1 MKRLIITIL
10 FLSFSL
16 PMHAMAQS
24 GSNPEAD
31 VNVTTFTEGMTR
43 HQGFYTFY
51 HDTATGNYYLA
62 VPRTAEPLLL
72 QTSMPRGLGSNDIGL
87 DRGQLGSTRVV
98 EFVVSNHKVLLQEQ
112 NTKYKA
118 VTDNQAERQSVTEA
132 FASSVLWGFNVVA
145 HDEQQVLIDYTPYLL
160 SDTHGI
166 AERLKRTDQGQ
177 YKVSTD
183 RSMVYPPRSKAF
195 VDNTELEATVTFV
208 GTPEGRFVRQVA
220 PDAQALTVHLRHSL
234 VRLPDNGFE
243 PREFHPN
250 SGYWSMD
257 YVDYAA
263 PLGEPMRKQF
273 IPRHRL
279 QKAKPNA
286 ERSEAVEPIVY
297 YLDPGAPEPVRTALL
312 EGGRWWNQAFNA
324 IGYEDAFQIKVLPE
338 DADPMDVRYNV
349 IQWVHRAT
357 RGWSYGSSVTDP
369 RTGEI
374 IKGHVTLG
382 SLRVRQD
389 MRIAQALLKP
399 YAEAA
404 SAAERKNIEAQVEA
418 MALARIRQ
426 LSAHE
431 IGHTLGI
438 SHNFAASVHDRASV
452 MDYPHPLLS
461 LNTQDN
467 GIGLSESY
475 TNEIGLWDKQVI
487 AYGYGDNKDT
497 QSLETILRENRALG
511 LTFISDRDARPAG
524 GAHPEAHLWDNGS
537 DAVTELERILDI
549 REQVLANFD
558 LDVLAPGEPV
568 SRLQE
573 LFVPMYALHRYQIEA
588 AVKMLGGVNYSYYV
602 KGEDK
607 LDYRPVNSRQ
617 QKLALTQ
624 MIRAIHPDTLTVPDK
639 IQQLLVPLSYGDNN
653 NRERFSGRMGL
664 IPDVVSMAEAAASA
678 GLTLLL
684 QPERL
689 NRLALQHQHNDGIP
703 APTAVLSELATQI
716 IAPATADNGTV
727 TAQRIAYVTLFHVA
741 QTYQDKTLGAEVRA
755 QLHGFL
761 TQQQQRLTD
770 AESGYAQFLAD
781 RLKVVL
787 EEGHWPDD
795 FTPVSLPPGSPI

>member
-16 PMHAMAQS
+16 PMHAIAQTKAAAEA
-24 GSNPEAD
+24 PAD
-31 VNVTTFTEGMTR
+31 VATFTEAMTR
-43 HQGFYTFY
+43 HEGFYTFY
-51 HDTATGNYYLA
+51 HDAASGNYYLA
-62 VPRTAEPLLL
+62 VPRNADAFLL

-87 DRGQLGSTRVV
+87 DRGQLGATRVV
-98 EFVVSNHKVLLQEQ
+98 EFMVSEHKVLLQEQ

-118 VTDNQAERQSVTEA
+118 VTDNPAEQQSAVEA
-132 FASSVLWGFNVVA
+132 FASSVLWGFEVVA
-145 HDEQQVLIDYTPYLL
+145 VDNNQVLIDYTPFLL

-166 AERLKRTDQGQ
+166 AERLKRSEQGQ
-177 YKVSTD
+177 YKVSNE

-220 PDAQALTVHLRHSL
+220 PDAEALTVHLRHSL
-234 VRLPDNGFE
+234 VRLPDDNFE

-250 SGYWSMD
+250 SGYWSLS

-279 QKAKPNA
+279 QKENPNA
-286 ERSEAVEPIVY
+286 ERSAAVEPIVY
-297 YLDPGAPEPVRTALL
+297 YLDPGAPEPVRSALL

-324 IGYEDAFQIKVLPE
+324 IGYDDAFQLKMLPE
-338 DADPMDVRYNV
+338 GADPMDVRYNV

-399 YAEAA
+399 YAEATTGA
-404 SAAERKNIEAQVEA
+404 SDSINKQVEA

-438 SHNFAASVHDRASV
+438 AHNFAASAHDRASV

-467 GIGLSESY
+467 GIRLSESY
-475 TNEIGLWDKQVI
+475 TNEIGLWDKQVV
-487 AYGYGDNKDT
+487 AYGYGDNQGT

-549 REQVLANFD
+549 REQVLANFN

-602 KGEDK
+602 KGDDTI
-607 LDYRPVNSRQ
+607 DYRPVNSRQ
-617 QKLALTQ
+617 QNLALAQ
-624 MIRAIHPDTLTVPDK
+624 LIRAIHPDTLTVPTS
-639 IQQLLVPLSYGDNN
+639 IQQLLVPLSYGDDH

-684 QPERL
+684 HPERL
-689 NRLALQHQHNDGIP
+689 NRLALQHQHSEATPLRRLYSLNLGIKLLRL
-703 APTAVLSELATQI
+703 APLRKLQL
-716 IAPATADNGTV
+716 
-727 TAQRIAYVTLFHVA
+727 QRNA
-741 QTYQDKTLGAEVRA
+741 
-755 QLHGFL
+755 
-761 TQQQQRLTD
+761 
-770 AESGYAQFLAD
+770 
-781 RLKVVL
+781 
-787 EEGHWPDD
+787 
-795 FTPVSLPPGSPI
+795 LPMLRSFI